1 VTDLR
6 LWCRDAIDK
15 ILIRIKQF
23 QVCPWLHFVM
33 FVVSCL

>member
-23 QVCPWLHFVM
+23 QVCFWIYSLMVM
-33 FVVSCL
+33 KS